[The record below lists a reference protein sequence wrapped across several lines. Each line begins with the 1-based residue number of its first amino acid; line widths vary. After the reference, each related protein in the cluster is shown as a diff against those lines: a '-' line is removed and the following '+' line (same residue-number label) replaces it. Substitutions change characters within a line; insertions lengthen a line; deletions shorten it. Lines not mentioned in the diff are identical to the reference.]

1 MTQLVK
7 EVAVELLEHVNKTK
21 ALSMLVNLIIILGV
35 GCSIVMMVTPIHS
48 ESGIV
53 HWLVPLGIATLVVF
67 MPLTAISFL
76 HYRLPKKQKEFNDIL
91 QALSSSEHGV
101 EVDSFVVDSE
111 YKSSDYFLPVLFVT
125 LFSIIGF
132 YILLGGNA
140 QVLFKAMAWVDMI
153 SGDVNDIT
161 VKGEVA
167 YRTSLVACSFAFL
180 GAYVWAIQYIFR
192 RMVTLDLPPGAYYS
206 VATRLV
212 FSSFLI
218 LIYSHFTYTND
229 QLLASSLPLVA
240 FLTGI
245 FPERLLNWL
254 KERSGNIFSSNA
266 KMAHDLPLDMIEG
279 MDSFHKARL
288 SELGVDNVQN
298 LAHASLV
305 ELIIKTPFAPRII
318 VDWMAQAK
326 LCQEFKDHVN
336 SIRHAGVRTILDFQQ
351 VAEADLL
358 PSLAQRSELDIGLL
372 EAVYCSNK
380 DEKSILRLRD
390 AYDRLSLI

>member
-1 MTQLVK
+1 MSPSMKGVTF
-7 EVAVELLEHVNKTK
+7 EVLEHVNKTK
-21 ALSMLVNLIIILGV
+21 ALSLLVNIIIIV
-35 GCSIVMMVTPIHS
+35 GMACSITMMFVPIQS
-48 ESGIV
+48 EAGVV

-91 QALSSSEHGV
+91 ESLSTTEHGV

-125 LFSIIGF
+125 LFSTIGF

-140 QVLFKAMAWVDMI
+140 QVLFKAMTWVDLV
-153 SGDVNDIT
+153 SGSADDMA
-161 VKGEVA
+161 VKGEIA

-218 LIYSHFTYTND
+218 LIYSHFTYSND
-229 QLLASSLPLVA
+229 QFLSSSLPLIA

-254 KERSGNIFSSNA
+254 KEASGNIFSSNA

-279 MDSFHKARL
+279 IDSFHKARL

-326 LCQEFKDHVN
+326 LCQEFKDNVN
-336 SIRHAGVRTILDFQQ
+336 SVRNAGVRTILDFQE

-358 PSLAQRSELDIGLL
+358 VSLAQRSELDITLL

-380 DEKSILRLRD
+380 NEKSILRLRD

>member
-1 MTQLVK
+1 MAPSMKGVAL
-7 EVAVELLEHVNKTK
+7 EVLEHANKTK
-21 ALSMLVNLIIILGV
+21 ALSLLVNIIIIVGMACSVTMMFVSVQSEAGV
-35 GCSIVMMVTPIHS
+35 
-48 ESGIV
+48 V

-91 QALSSSEHGV
+91 ESLSSTEHGV

-125 LFSIIGF
+125 LFSTIGF

-140 QVLFKAMAWVDMI
+140 QVLFKAMAWVELVQGSADDM
-153 SGDVNDIT
+153 V

-218 LIYSHFTYTND
+218 LIYSHFTYSNE
-229 QLLASSLPLVA
+229 QILSSSLPLIA

-254 KERSGNIFSSNA
+254 KEASGNIFSSNA

-279 MDSFHKARL
+279 IDSFHKARL

-326 LCQEFKDHVN
+326 LCQEFKDNVN
-336 SIRHAGVRTILDFQQ
+336 SIRTAGVRTILDFQE

-358 PSLAQRSELDIGLL
+358 APLAQRSELDITLL

-380 DEKSILRLRD
+380 HEKSILRLRD

>member
-1 MTQLVK
+1 MDQENNLLPAVHHTKSLSALVYVIIAVGLIATVILMFFPYYN
-7 EVAVELLEHVNKTK
+7 EVDGQGGYEK
-21 ALSMLVNLIIILGV
+21 
-35 GCSIVMMVTPIHS
+35 
-48 ESGIV
+48 V

-67 MPLTAISFL
+67 MPLTSISFL
-76 HYRLPKKQKEFNDIL
+76 HYRLPRKQKEFNDIL
-91 QALSSSEHGV
+91 DSLAPVEHGV
-101 EVDSFVVDSE
+101 EVDSFIVDSE

-125 LFSIIGF
+125 LFSTIGF
-132 YILLGGNA
+132 YILLAGNA
-140 QVLFKAMAWVDMI
+140 QVLFKAMVWVEMAI
-153 SGDVNDIT
+153 EPQ
-161 VKGEVA
+161 EVT
-167 YRTSLVACSFAFL
+167 YRTSLVACGFAFL

-218 LIYSHFTYTND
+218 LIYSHFAHAD
-229 QLLASSLPLVA
+229 DMAIQESLPLIA
-240 FLTGI
+240 FFTGI

-254 KERSGNIFSSNA
+254 KDHSGNIFAANS

-305 ELIIKTPFAPRII
+305 ELIIKTPFAPRVI

-326 LCQEFKDHVN
+326 LCQEFKENVN
-336 SIRHAGVRTILDFQQ
+336 DIRKAGVRTILDFQEI
-351 VAEADLL
+351 AEADLL
-358 PSLAQRSELDIGLL
+358 QSLADRSALDITLL
-372 EAVYCSNK
+372 EAVYCANK
-380 DEKSILRLRD
+380 NEKSIDRLRD